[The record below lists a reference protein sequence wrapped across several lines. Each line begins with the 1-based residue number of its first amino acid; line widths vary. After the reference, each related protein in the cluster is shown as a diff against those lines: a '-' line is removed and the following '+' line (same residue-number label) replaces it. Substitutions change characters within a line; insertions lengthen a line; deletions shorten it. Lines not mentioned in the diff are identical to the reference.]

1 MLFTSE
7 KVHLEIDFLEWC
19 RKEKK
24 VPTFELF
31 IDFLEDN
38 GCIDHN
44 AIKRIFEKFFWR
56 EKQ

>member
-1 MLFTSE
+1 MALFYSE

-19 RKEKK
+19 RNNKK

-38 GCIDHN
+38 GCLDES
-44 AIKRIFEKFFWR
+44 AVKRIFEEFYKNL
-56 EKQ
+56 

>member
-7 KVHLEIDFLEWC
+7 KVHLEIDFLKWC
-19 RKEKK
+19 RNHKK

-38 GCIDHN
+38 GCIDES
-44 AIKRIFEKFFWR
+44 AVKRVFENFFKG
-56 EKQ
+56 E